1 MHLGAYNLASLLSTK
16 GLNTLLFSDPYAKL
30 HCTSMLVDATTVA
43 GQQNAVYFDLDT
55 MFSAYLKAGL
65 VQAQGVDVYLPSEGR
80 LVTMLK
86 DVMARMEE
94 KRKKERCS
102 LVIFDSVNSFY
113 TMYYNSYY
121 RRNHEKKGGGGTGGN
136 INHLLSVLLMLLV
149 RQGVSLGVPV
159 LATSMLRFRKEGGW
173 KQSPASRRLLQKKS
187 ASRFEVERA
196 GDEIVVKVLEHDKV
210 PAGTSLSLGSVGDYF
225 TTALH

>member
-1 MHLGAYNLASLLSTK
+1 MGAYNLASLLSIN

-30 HCTSMLVDATTVA
+30 YCTSMLVTAATATEG
-43 GQQNAVYFDLDT
+43 GQKNVIYLDLDT

-65 VQAQGVDVYLPSEGR
+65 VRAQGVDVYLPSEGR
-80 LVTMLK
+80 LITMLNDALAK
-86 DVMARMEE
+86 IDEE
-94 KRKKERCS
+94 KEKCS

-121 RRNHEKKGGGGTGGN
+121 RRSEKKRGGGAGGN
-136 INHLLSVLLMLLV
+136 INHLLSVILMLLV

-196 GDEIVVKVLEHDKV
+196 GDEIVVRVLEHDKV
-210 PAGTSLSLGSVGDYF
+210 PAGTTLSLGLVGDYF
-225 TTALH
+225 ATTLR

>member
-1 MHLGAYNLASLLSTK
+1 
-16 GLNTLLFSDPYAKL
+16 
-30 HCTSMLVDATTVA
+30 MLVTAATATEG
-43 GQQNAVYFDLDT
+43 GQKNVIYLDLDT

-65 VQAQGVDVYLPSEGR
+65 VRAQGVDVYLPSEGR
-80 LVTMLK
+80 LITMLNDALAK
-86 DVMARMEE
+86 IDEE
-94 KRKKERCS
+94 KEKCS

-121 RRNHEKKGGGGTGGN
+121 RRSEKKRGGGAGGN
-136 INHLLSVLLMLLV
+136 INHLLSVILMLLV

-196 GDEIVVKVLEHDKV
+196 GDEIVVRVLEHDKV
-210 PAGTSLSLGSVGDYF
+210 PAGTTLSLGLVGDYF
-225 TTALH
+225 ATTLR

>member
-1 MHLGAYNLASLLSTK
+1 MHLGAYNLASLLSKK

-30 HCTSMLVDATTVA
+30 CCTAMLAA
-43 GQQNAVYFDLDT
+43 EGRENAKVVYFDLDT
-55 MFSAYLKAGL
+55 TFSAYLKAG
-65 VQAQGVDVYLPSEGR
+65 VIQAQGVDVYLPSEGK
-80 LVTMLK
+80 LVVMLK
-86 DVMARMEE
+86 DAMARMA
-94 KRKKERCS
+94 KKECS
-102 LVIFDSVNSFY
+102 LVIFDSINSFY

-121 RRNHEKKGGGGTGGN
+121 RRSESGERGGRGGAAAGN

-149 RQGVSLGVPV
+149 RQGVSHGVPV

-196 GDEIVVKVLEHDKV
+196 GDEIVVKVLEHEKV
-210 PAGTSLSLGSVGDYF
+210 PAGTSLSFGAMDFCQSFML
-225 TTALH
+225 TIK